1 MPDKEQSPSVT
12 ELVRRLAEDG
22 QLGSSTDAPP
32 ELMALAQLVLELAD
46 KIAPTPD
53 LGEDEELCERLRK
66 QAKCIYIAVEESVA
80 DDIADAENKAADRL
94 EALHAEREKLTSDAE
109 VQAKTA
115 IAIGDALEDQGV
127 ELSPPQMIYVAG
139 IALEAAIAAL
149 NASPKDSPDAP

>member
-1 MPDKEQSPSVT
+1 VIDSLSERDGWTASGGWIIVKE
-12 ELVRRLAEDG
+12 
-22 QLGSSTDAPP
+22 
-32 ELMALAQLVLELAD
+32 
-46 KIAPTPD
+46 
-53 LGEDEELCERLRK
+53 
-66 QAKCIYIAVEESVA
+66 
-80 DDIADAENKAADRL
+80 DDWNNSQDRL

>member
-1 MPDKEQSPSVT
+1 LHP
-12 ELVRRLAEDG
+12 
-22 QLGSSTDAPP
+22 
-32 ELMALAQLVLELAD
+32 AQH
-46 KIAPTPD
+46 PTS
-53 LGEDEELCERLRK
+53 GEDEELVERTKR
-66 QAKCIYIAVEESVA
+66 IA
-80 DDIADAENKAADRL
+80 DDTIEGPALVPTGDLRALLASL

>member
-1 MPDKEQSPSVT
+1 MPDKEQSPSERIAEESRKLT
-12 ELVRRLAEDG
+12 ERKVAPLRAAVERRLAEKV
-22 QLGSSTDAPP
+22 A
-32 ELMALAQLVLELAD
+32 AH
-46 KIAPTPD
+46 PTPD
-53 LGEDEELCERLRK
+53 LGKDEDLCERLRK

>member
-12 ELVRRLAEDG
+12 ELEIGEAICWLRL
-22 QLGSSTDAPP
+22 
-32 ELMALAQLVLELAD
+32 LA
-46 KIAPTPD
+46 TRF
-53 LGEDEELCERLRK
+53 EDEWPTT
-66 QAKCIYIAVEESVA
+66 A
-80 DDIADAENKAADRL
+80 NAARHHAARI

>member
-1 MPDKEQSPSVT
+1 M
-12 ELVRRLAEDG
+12 RRDTP
-22 QLGSSTDAPP
+22 LGEA
-32 ELMALAQLVLELAD
+32 
-46 KIAPTPD
+46 IASRPTPD
-53 LGEDEELCERLRK
+53 LGNDDELPPLLYLEADQDDVPARLRPQLK
-66 QAKCIYIAVEESVA
+66 A
-80 DDIADAENKAADRL
+80 AADRI
-94 EALHAEREKLTSDAE
+94 EALHAERERLTSDAE